1 MTYIDSQVL
10 FDNAAAVTVT
20 RNSTNVYDTSPLGSA
35 YSTLAA
41 NTGRNMG
48 AGEPIFLVVLV
59 TVAFTAAGAA
69 TMDIQFV
76 SSASSTL
83 SSPNVHIDTGVIA
96 KATLV
101 AGYIPIFQALPRN
114 GPAYLQYLG
123 LIYTIATGPMTAGK
137 VTAFIT
143 KDAQD
148 LNTYVKAFLVD

>member
-10 FDNAAAVTVT
+10 FSNAQAITATA
-20 RNSTNVYDTSPLGSA
+20 NSTNVYDTGPLGSA
-35 YSTLAA
+35 YSTLSA

-48 AGEPIFLVVLV
+48 AGEPIYLVVLV
-59 TVAFTAAGAA
+59 TVAFTAVGSA
-69 TMDIQFV
+69 TLQIQFV
-76 SSASSTL
+76 SSAATNL
-83 SSPNVHIDTGVIA
+83 GTPNVHIDTGAIG

-101 AGYIPIFQALPRN
+101 AGYIPVLQALPRN
-114 GPAYLQYLG
+114 GVAYLQYLG
-123 LIYTIATGPMTAGK
+123 LIYTVATGPMTAGK